1 MDYHTIIYLAHIL
14 FGLAWIYL
22 GYYGLRKKI
31 SPGLYK
37 ALIPIALAIIAY
49 HGYKLVVS
57 DYHRWVYLFHIF
69 VIALI
74 LGYVG
79 YRKQATP
86 QAIYYLIIIVGIIAI
101 GYHGNILRQIWL

>member
-57 DYHRWVYLFHIF
+57 DYHRWVYLFHIL

>member
-37 ALIPIALAIIAY
+37 ALINY
-49 HGYKLVVS
+49 RF
-57 DYHRWVYLFHIF
+57 HRWVYLFHIF
-69 VIALI
+69 VIALFTVI
-74 LGYVG
+74 
-79 YRKQATP
+79 
-86 QAIYYLIIIVGIIAI
+86 
-101 GYHGNILRQIWL
+101 N